1 MKMNIRENLKNNIE
15 ALKKIAF
22 NEVVEEVVE
31 TTESKF
37 VDAQLEDG
45 TIINVEPAIE
55 LGASVSVMTEEGI
68 VAAEDAEHTLA
79 SGEKIITVGGVITEI
94 IETEE
99 EEAEED
105 ENNSVAEE
113 VAEEVE
119 EEVEEE
125 MESADATA
133 PTPKTVIERT
143 EVERKFA
150 EMESK
155 IADAIIKN
163 EEFEKK
169 VISTLEEF
177 AKEPS
182 VEPTKK
188 RKLNAFKK
196 EELTFEQKLSKI
208 KNLKKIK

>member
-1 MKMNIRENLKNNIE
+1 MNIRENLKNNIE

-55 LGASVSVMTEEGI
+55 LGASVSVMTEQGI

-99 EEAEED
+99 EE
-105 ENNSVAEE
+105 

-119 EEVEEE
+119 EEVEVEEE
-125 MESADATA
+125 MESADLTA

-150 EMESK
+150 ELESK
-155 IADAIIKN
+155 IADAIVKN

-196 EELTFEQKLSKI
+196 DELSFEDKI
-208 KNLKKIK
+208 KRINNLRKIK

>member
-22 NEVVEEVVE
+22 NEVEEVVE
-31 TTESKF
+31 TTESTEPTESTESKF

-55 LGASVSVMTEEGI
+55 LGASVSVMTESGI
-68 VAAEDAEHTLA
+68 VPAEDAEHTLA

-94 IETEE
+94 IATEE
-99 EEAEED
+99 EEVE
-105 ENNSVAEE
+105 EE
-113 VAEEVE
+113 V
-119 EEVEEE
+119 EVEEE
-125 MESADATA
+125 MESAEPTATA

-150 EMESK
+150 ELESK
-155 IADAIIKN
+155 IVDAIIKN

-188 RKLNAFKK
+188 RRLDAFKK
-196 EELTFEQKLSKI
+196 EDLTFEQKLNKI
-208 KNLKKIK
+208 KNLRKIK

>member
-1 MKMNIRENLKNNIE
+1 MNIRENLKNNIE

-22 NEVVEEVVE
+22 NETVEEVVE
-31 TTESKF
+31 TTESTEPTESKF

-68 VAAEDAEHTLA
+68 VPAEDAEHTLA
-79 SGEKIITVGGVITEI
+79 SGEKIITVGGIITEI
-94 IETEE
+94 IATEE
-99 EEAEED
+99 
-105 ENNSVAEE
+105 EE

-125 MESADATA
+125 MESAEPTSTA

-150 EMESK
+150 ELESK
-155 IADAIIKN
+155 IVDAITKN

-188 RKLNAFKK
+188 RRLDAFKK
-196 EELTFEQKLSKI
+196 EDLTFEQKLNKI
-208 KNLKKIK
+208 KNLRKIK

>member
-1 MKMNIRENLKNNIE
+1 MAKFDTINFNYILTYKHHE
-15 ALKKIAF
+15 

-55 LGASVSVMTEEGI
+55 LGASVSVMTEQGI

-99 EEAEED
+99 EE
-105 ENNSVAEE
+105 

-119 EEVEEE
+119 EEVEVEEE

-150 EMESK
+150 ELESK

-196 EELTFEQKLSKI
+196 DELSFEDKI
-208 KNLKKIK
+208 KRINNLRKIK

>member
-22 NEVVEEVVE
+22 NETVEAVAE
-31 TTESKF
+31 TTEITEPTESKF

-45 TIINVEPAIE
+45 TIINIEPAIE
-55 LGASVSVMTEEGI
+55 LGASVSVMTEDGI

-94 IETEE
+94 IATEE
-99 EEAEED
+99 
-105 ENNSVAEE
+105 EE

-119 EEVEEE
+119 EEVEVEEE
-125 MESADATA
+125 MESADPTATA

-150 EMESK
+150 ELESK
-155 IADAIIKN
+155 IVDAITKN

-188 RKLNAFKK
+188 RRLDAFKK
-196 EELTFEQKLSKI
+196 EDLTFEQKLSKI
-208 KNLKKIK
+208 KNLRKIK

>member
-1 MKMNIRENLKNNIE
+1 MNIRENLKNNIE

-22 NEVVEEVVE
+22 NETVEEVVE
-31 TTESKF
+31 TTETTEPTESTESKF

-55 LGASVSVMTEEGI
+55 LGASVSVMTESGI

-94 IETEE
+94 IATEE
-99 EEAEED
+99 EEVE
-105 ENNSVAEE
+105 EE
-113 VAEEVE
+113 V
-119 EEVEEE
+119 EVEEE
-125 MESADATA
+125 MESAEPTATA

-150 EMESK
+150 ELESK
-155 IADAIIKN
+155 IVDAITKN

-188 RKLNAFKK
+188 RRLDAFKK
-196 EELTFEQKLSKI
+196 EDLTFEQKLNKI
-208 KNLKKIK
+208 KNLRKIK

>member
-55 LGASVSVMTEEGI
+55 LGASVSVMTEQGI

-99 EEAEED
+99 EE
-105 ENNSVAEE
+105 

-119 EEVEEE
+119 EEVEVEEE
-125 MESADATA
+125 MESADLTA

-150 EMESK
+150 ELESK
-155 IADAIIKN
+155 IADAIVKN

-196 EELTFEQKLSKI
+196 DELSFEDKI
-208 KNLKKIK
+208 KRINNLRKIK

>member
-22 NEVVEEVVE
+22 NEVEEVVE
-31 TTESKF
+31 TTESTEPTESTESKF

-55 LGASVSVMTEEGI
+55 LGASVSVMTESGI
-68 VAAEDAEHTLA
+68 VPAEDAEHTLA

-94 IETEE
+94 IATEE
-99 EEAEED
+99 EEVE
-105 ENNSVAEE
+105 EE
-113 VAEEVE
+113 V
-119 EEVEEE
+119 EVEEE
-125 MESADATA
+125 MESAEPTATA

-150 EMESK
+150 ELESK
-155 IADAIIKN
+155 IVDAITKN

-188 RKLNAFKK
+188 RRLDAFKK
-196 EELTFEQKLSKI
+196 EELSFEQKLNKI
-208 KNLKKIK
+208 KNLRKIK

>member
-1 MKMNIRENLKNNIE
+1 MNIRENLKNNIE

-22 NEVVEEVVE
+22 NEVDEVVE
-31 TTESKF
+31 TTETTEPTESKF

-55 LGASVSVMTEEGI
+55 LGASVSVMTEDGI
-68 VAAEDAEHTLA
+68 VPAEDAEHTLA

-94 IETEE
+94 IATEE
-99 EEAEED
+99 
-105 ENNSVAEE
+105 EE
-113 VAEEVE
+113 VAEEV
-119 EEVEEE
+119 EVEEE
-125 MESADATA
+125 MESAEPTATA

-150 EMESK
+150 ELESK
-155 IADAIIKN
+155 IVDAIIKN

-188 RKLNAFKK
+188 RRLDAFKK
-196 EELTFEQKLSKI
+196 EELSFEQKLNKI
-208 KNLKKIK
+208 KNLRKIK